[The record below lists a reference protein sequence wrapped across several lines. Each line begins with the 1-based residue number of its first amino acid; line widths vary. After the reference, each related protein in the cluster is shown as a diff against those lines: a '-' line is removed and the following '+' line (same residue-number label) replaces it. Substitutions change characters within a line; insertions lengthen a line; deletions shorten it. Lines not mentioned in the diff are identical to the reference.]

1 MESWKFLTNTKQNTA
16 RGRNPAWKIGARLKS
31 GKIVSGETSSLF
43 SSVLILKSC
52 LMFLLLWEKSSE
64 VDIYLS
70 AQLGGVCIGY
80 GDGGARAMED
90 SRA

>member
-1 MESWKFLTNTKQNTA
+1 MA
-16 RGRNPAWKIGARLKS
+16 RGRKPAWKIGARLKS

-52 LMFLLLWEKSSE
+52 LMFLLLWKKSSE
-64 VDIYLS
+64 VDIHLS
-70 AQLGGVCIGY
+70 AQLGDVCISY
-80 GDGGARAMED
+80 GDGGARAKVD

>member
-1 MESWKFLTNTKQNTA
+1 MESWKFLRNTKQNMA
-16 RGRNPAWKIGARLKS
+16 RGRNPVWKIGARLKS

-52 LMFLLLWEKSSE
+52 LMFLLFRKNSSE
-64 VDIYLS
+64 VDIHLS
-70 AQLGGVCIGY
+70 AQLEGVCIGC
-80 GDGGARAMED
+80 GDGGARAKVD